1 MHYIE
6 SCSYI
11 LAVFNSPS
19 TLYDATLSSKAGE
32 FAKRIGA
39 KKLVL
44 NHFSARYKG
53 DQSIE
58 SMTIMTRMERQ
69 AMKAS
74 GLPETSVACAWDYMI
89 LPIPRN

>member
-1 MHYIE
+1 
-6 SCSYI
+6 
-11 LAVFNSPS
+11 
-19 TLYDATLSSKAGE
+19 
-32 FAKRIGA
+32 
-39 KKLVL
+39 VL

>member
-1 MHYIE
+1 MIRFIFTYFYTSSLTISHIE
-6 SCSYI
+6 SF
-11 LAVFNSPS
+11 AQ
-19 TLYDATLSSKAGE
+19 AGN
-32 FAKRIGA
+32 FAKRIKA

-58 SMTIMTRMERQ
+58 SITIMTRMERQ

-74 GLPETSVACAWDYMI
+74 GLREDTVACAWDYMV
-89 LPIPRN
+89 LPVQQTDKS

>member
-1 MHYIE
+1 M
-6 SCSYI
+6 
-11 LAVFNSPS
+11 S
-19 TLYDATLSSKAGE
+19 TIQAGD
-32 FAKRIGA
+32 FAKRINA

-69 AMKAS
+69 AMKSS
-74 GLPETSVACAWDYMI
+74 GLSDDSVAAAWDFMV
-89 LPIPRN
+89 LPIARND